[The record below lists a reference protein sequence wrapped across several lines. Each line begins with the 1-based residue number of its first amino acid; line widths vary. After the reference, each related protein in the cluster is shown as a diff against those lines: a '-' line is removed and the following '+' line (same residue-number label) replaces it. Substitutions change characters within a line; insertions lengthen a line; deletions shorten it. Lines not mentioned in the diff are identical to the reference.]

1 MGVPLGLLAIPVG
14 VSLAL
19 GIIAFVVVSGGAL
32 AVIHLCITTVY
43 KQRLKLSFKFNFFQ
57 TVIGSIFLAL
67 AGLFRNKDRCRC
79 PPRRVL
85 VPCACSVTV
94 NAQGECFLTFTC
106 PQGVALQEI
115 WEVFHRIPV
124 RNNIDTIVLNLP
136 AGATAIPADFL
147 GSNRARVLQL
157 IGPVGTTQQNILTVA

>member
-1 MGVPLGLLAIPVG
+1 M
-14 VSLAL
+14 
-19 GIIAFVVVSGGAL
+19 
-32 AVIHLCITTVY
+32 
-43 KQRLKLSFKFNFFQ
+43 
-57 TVIGSIFLAL
+57 IGSIFLAL

-85 VPCACSVTV
+85 FPCACSVTV
-94 NAQGECFLTFTC
+94 NAQGECFLTITC
-106 PQGVALQEI
+106 PQAVALQEI

-157 IGPVGTTQQNILTVA
+157 IGPVGTTQQNILTVV